1 MHFNLFALHLTFKN
15 GENCIII
22 MEINIRKTLN
32 NLRSRKDMKT
42 AGMNQTIKIP
52 ATKNT
57 IQKGDP
63 FWIIEKFEKYT

>member
-1 MHFNLFALHLTFKN
+1 
-15 GENCIII
+15 